1 MDIFTIE
8 EQNLMYI
15 FDTTTRVRLLSEIQ
29 MALPYIT
36 NQELK
41 SIMLTIIQKLEM
53 IDDVT
58 FDMSPLDFMDYD
70 DIKNN

>member
-8 EQNLMYI
+8 EQNLMYV

-41 SIMLTIIQKLEM
+41 SIMLTIIQKLKM

-58 FDMSPLDFMDYD
+58 FDMLPLDFMDYD

>member
-8 EQNLMYI
+8 EQNLMYV
-15 FDTTTRVRLLSEIQ
+15 FDTSTRERLIIDIR
-29 MALPYIT
+29 MALPYVT

-58 FDMSPLDFMDYD
+58 FDRLPLDFMDYD